1 MSKKFLNKNDVK
13 RIGEAVKNA
22 EKNTSGEIATA
33 FINESD
39 DYAKYE
45 LFFAFIVGFVYFA
58 IMLMFSGKIESTI
71 QNLFWNYN
79 SNYLVMFYGL
89 SIFVIIAIFYF
100 IANISSIDRL
110 IVPKKVMKEKVKNRA
125 IRHFMESGVYKT
137 RDRTG
142 ILIFISL
149 LEHRIELIAD
159 SGINEKITQEKW
171 DDIVI
176 HIVNGVKGKK
186 LANNLIEA
194 IDECGKL
201 LSKYFPIKEDDENE
215 LENEIN
221 ILEK

>member
-1 MSKKFLNKNDVK
+1 MSKKILNEKDVK
-13 RIGEAVKNA
+13 NISEAVKKA
-22 EKNTSGEIATA
+22 ELNTSGEIATA
-33 FINESD
+33 FINESN

-58 IMLMFSGKIESTI
+58 IILMFSGKIENAI

-89 SIFVIIAIFYF
+89 SIFVVIAIFYF

-125 IRHFMESGVYKT
+125 IRYFMESGVYET
-137 RDRTG
+137 RDHTG

-159 SGINEKITQEKW
+159 SGINEKIAQRKW
-171 DDIVI
+171 DDIVA
-176 HIVNGVKGKK
+176 HISNGVKGKK